1 MENSNGGIK
10 LKKLIHVDGNLLTD
24 SRVQVISHQC
34 NCQCVMGAGIA
45 ASIKKMYPEAY
56 QADIDADAKDMN
68 VLGNISYVIR
78 EENPR
83 AIFNLYGQNLT
94 SKTTRMTN
102 YEALYSALVLMR
114 SKVDALFGDEPPTIG
129 FPHGMGCGLGGGQW
143 EIVERLIE
151 VSFDGYEND
160 VYIVKFN
167 P

>member
-1 MENSNGGIK
+1 M
-10 LKKLIHVDGNLLTD
+10 KKLTNINGNLLTD
-24 SRVQVISHQC
+24 PRVQVFGHQA
-34 NCQCVMGAGIA
+34 NCQCVFGAGIA
-45 ASIKKMYPEAY
+45 KSIKQMYPSAY
-56 QADIDADAKDMN
+56 QADLDADNKDQN

-78 EENPR
+78 EGNPR

-151 VSFDGYEND
+151 VSFDGYENE
-160 VYIVKFN
+160 VYVVKFN
-167 P
+167 EGN